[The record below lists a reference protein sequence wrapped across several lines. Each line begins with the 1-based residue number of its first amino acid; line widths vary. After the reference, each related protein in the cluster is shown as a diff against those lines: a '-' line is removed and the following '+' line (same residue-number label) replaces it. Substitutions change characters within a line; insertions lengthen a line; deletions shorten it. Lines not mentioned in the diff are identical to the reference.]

1 MVSNLTISTS
11 TSEVT
16 AVRRRAISSV
26 CASAVTLLRVPLRI
40 ATTHA
45 PFGAA
50 QNQQLISGRKISS
63 RAFSKPE
70 FSFPKS
76 NLMVRVIS
84 GLTLCGDCI

>member
-1 MVSNLTISTS
+1 MRL
-11 TSEVT
+11 
-16 AVRRRAISSV
+16 RRKPSKEQAARPRV
-26 CASAVTLLRVPLRI
+26 QLCASAMTLLRVPLRI

-70 FSFPKS
+70 FSFSKS